1 MTQLRLKPKQEFHY
15 DEVKLF
21 EDQEIGS
28 GSYGKICKAVCDGL
42 PCAAKL
48 LHPTLFVYNDPGN
61 VVLLHQF
68 ERECEVLGA
77 INHPCI
83 VQYLATYLH
92 PDTGQLVLLM
102 EVMDESLTKFLGRSQ
117 NPVPFHIQVG
127 ISHDVA
133 LALSYL
139 HSNSI
144 LHRDLSSNNV
154 LLIAG
159 SRAKVTDFGMSKLV
173 ESQQM
178 SNPHMKRM
186 TLCPGC
192 PSFMPPEAFKVPPVY
207 SEKLDVFSFGVLAIQ
222 IMTGKFPSVKSTS
235 DTSISEVERR
245 KQDINLIPANHPL
258 LPLALTCLKDRDSK
272 RPSASLLCSRLAG
285 LKEVPE
291 YSESVEMALKK
302 DEDIAKL
309 RRALEEA
316 TQQNRHLNRQLEMLR
331 LENQQMSRLLSS
343 SSESPKSPS
352 HLSPA
357 LKRLSRSASPV
368 PNGDKSESTDLYIA

>member
-1 MTQLRLKPKQEFHY
+1 MTQLRRKPKQEFHY

-48 LHPTLFVYNDPGN
+48 LHPALFVYNDPSN
-61 VVLLHQF
+61 ILLRQF
-68 ERECEVLGA
+68 DKECEVLGA
-77 INHPCI
+77 MKHPCI

-92 PDTGQLVLLM
+92 PDTGQLILLM
-102 EVMDESLTKFLGRSQ
+102 ERMDESLTKFLERSQ
-117 NPVPFHIQVG
+117 TPVPYHIQVG
-127 ISHDVA
+127 IGHDVA

-178 SNPHMKRM
+178 SNPHMKKM

-192 PSFMPPEAFKVPPVY
+192 PLYMPPEAFKVPPVY
-207 SEKLDVFSFGVLAIQ
+207 SEKLDVFSYGVLVVQ
-222 IMTGKFPSVKSTS
+222 IMTRKFPSIKSKS
-235 DTSISEVERR
+235 DASISEVERR
-245 KQDINLIPANHPL
+245 KLDINSIPANHPL
-258 LPLALTCLKDRDSK
+258 LPLALSCLKDRDSK
-272 RPSASLLCSRLAG
+272 RPTASFLCSRLAV
-285 LKEVPE
+285 LKEAPE
-291 YSESVEMALKK
+291 YSESVEEALKK
-302 DEDIAKL
+302 DEDVAML
-309 RRALEEA
+309 RQALEEA
-316 TQQNRHLNRQLEMLR
+316 TQQNRHLNRQLETLR
-331 LENQQMSRLLSS
+331 FENQQLCRLLSS
-343 SSESPKSPS
+343 SSENSKPPS

-357 LKRLSRSASPV
+357 LKRLSKSRSTSPV
-368 PNGDKSESTDLYIA
+368 PNGDKSESPD